1 MKEVIDHMD
10 KVSEKMR
17 DRQLDIRY
25 NRYQLIFYD
34 ENGKR
39 VLTDYTCIEPDEEY
53 INDYYNWLKRAMP
66 HKARRIAF
74 AAVIKR
80 ELLFMVRLK

>member
-1 MKEVIDHMD
+1 MD
-10 KVSEKMR
+10 KIEEKMR
-17 DRQLDIRY
+17 DRELDIKY
-25 NRYQLIFYD
+25 DRYQLIFYD

-39 VLTDYTCIEPDEEY
+39 VLTDYTCWFHTQEY
-53 INDYYNWLKRAMP
+53 IIDYYNWLKRTMP